1 VLPIL
6 SGGNKMPNV
15 INNFRL
21 DIPTLVSKMPPV
33 HVKSSE
39 VSLVAAGVVG
49 TLTVVQLL
57 TDWDPLGRCFTF
69 WRQLRHHVSCC
80 CAARL
85 FGNVVLWVF
94 IFCVLW
100 SWNHTFYSL
109 PFSLLQ

>member
-1 VLPIL
+1 
-6 SGGNKMPNV
+6 MPNV

-80 CAARL
+80 CCAARL
-85 FGNVVLWVF
+85 FEMFFFVSYGLGTTLFIHYHFSFPIGKETFMLGN
-94 IFCVLW
+94 
-100 SWNHTFYSL
+100 S
-109 PFSLLQ
+109 P